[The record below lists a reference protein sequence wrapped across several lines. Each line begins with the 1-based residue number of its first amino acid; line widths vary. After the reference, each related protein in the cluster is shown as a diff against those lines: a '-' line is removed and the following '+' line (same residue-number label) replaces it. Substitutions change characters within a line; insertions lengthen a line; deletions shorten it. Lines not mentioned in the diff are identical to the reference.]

1 VPDDQLADGGAV
13 GPKSHADAHL
23 QGALLDR
30 VGHQAVDADGGEDEC
45 GGPEDGQQEHV
56 EVLVRGGLD
65 DNLAY
70 GTHAGDGEPAAGL
83 LNIRM
88 EPLGVATE
96 ARIATPGGVF
106 AGRDHRVSISYTQA
120 SQ

>member
-1 VPDDQLADGGAV
+1 
-13 GPKSHADAHL
+13 
-23 QGALLDR
+23 
-30 VGHQAVDADGGEDEC
+30 
-45 GGPEDGQQEHV
+45 
-56 EVLVRGGLD
+56 
-65 DNLAY
+65 
-70 GTHAGDGEPAAGL
+70 